1 MTTRGDHEALTVEQ
15 QLAIL
20 QQKLVQAQR
29 LTALGELVSTTT
41 HEFNNVLMTILNYAK
56 MGLRHKDEA
65 TRDKAFQKV
74 LAAAERASKITNS
87 VLGMARNRSESFE
100 PTDLAKLID
109 ESLVLLEREL
119 RKYRISVETHF
130 APVPAAC
137 AVGNQIQQ
145 VVLNLL
151 INARQ
156 AMPDGGRLIIR
167 LEHSADGDTVDL
179 TIRDTGCGIP
189 ADKLPRIFDPFY
201 STKQGPDSSGK
212 GGTGLGLSRAWF
224 VRLPSHHRVPPGPR
238 PRREHGRRRYRIYDP
253 FARLPRPAGRRSQPA
268 GIAGSLRQPGLK
280 IPQQT
285 LFQRNVATEGNPARC
300 DGGHLLRF
308 LQAAGPGTVVAHW
321 RPFDRRML
329 RLIQRL
335 QFFLDHQIN
344 QKATIGR
351 DHAHGGAA
359 PQRLQRRM
367 PFLETVSRVLAPRL
381 QDRRTIGRERLDAT
395 LEDQIADHA
404 DTLLAL
410 DLEVIVQNVQQLY
423 PQHLGVAHRN
433 EQRIRQRRFMARM
446 LTDHPAFPREVTA
459 CRT

>member
-212 GGTGLGLSRAWF
+212 GGTGLGLS
-224 VRLPSHHRVPPGPR
+224 
-238 PRREHGRRRYRIYDP
+238 
-253 FARLPRPAGRRSQPA
+253 
-268 GIAGSLRQPGLK
+268 
-280 IPQQT
+280 
-285 LFQRNVATEGNPARC
+285 
-300 DGGHLLRF
+300 
-308 LQAAGPGTVVAHW
+308 
-321 RPFDRRML
+321 
-329 RLIQRL
+329 
-335 QFFLDHQIN
+335 
-344 QKATIGR
+344 
-351 DHAHGGAA
+351 
-359 PQRLQRRM
+359 
-367 PFLETVSRVLAPRL
+367 
-381 QDRRTIGRERLDAT
+381 
-395 LEDQIADHA
+395 
-404 DTLLAL
+404 
-410 DLEVIVQNVQQLY
+410 
-423 PQHLGVAHRN
+423 
-433 EQRIRQRRFMARM
+433 
-446 LTDHPAFPREVTA
+446 A
-459 CRT
+459 CRHIIESHRGRVRVESTVGVGTAFTIKLPVYHAPPAVVPNLPASQAHCVNRA